1 LEKAIEM
8 RRSDMECYQDPE
20 TGMLKK
26 ELEDY
31 TNCMLCGIDN
41 TDLLFMKEG
50 FRFVQCKGCNLVYV
64 NPRLNDEK
72 IDHLYVSGRFEYQF
86 RNLFIPSA
94 AYRKE
99 KLYAERLKLIESYM
113 PTGKLLDVGAA
124 AGHFMETALERGWD
138 AYGVELSPFG
148 IEYAKNELKIKNI
161 YKMGLLE
168 QKFDGDFFDAIT
180 MWDVIEHLKNP
191 LDIVKEAYRILKPGG
206 MIFVYV
212 PNFDSV
218 EVAVCKEKCDTIVA
232 DAHLIY
238 FTTAT
243 IKELLQKADFNVVYT
258 DTVGLD
264 IDHTIFNIKNHF
276 EKIYNTEFL
285 NDFKQ
290 TLQDAIDKSGKGNWV
305 RIFGKKK
312 M

>member
-1 LEKAIEM
+1 MTIDINKLHPEGVLEKAIEM

-206 MIFVYV
+206 MIFV
-212 PNFDSV
+212 
-218 EVAVCKEKCDTIVA
+218 
-232 DAHLIY
+232 
-238 FTTAT
+238 
-243 IKELLQKADFNVVYT
+243 
-258 DTVGLD
+258 
-264 IDHTIFNIKNHF
+264 
-276 EKIYNTEFL
+276 
-285 NDFKQ
+285 
-290 TLQDAIDKSGKGNWV
+290 
-305 RIFGKKK
+305 
-312 M
+312 